1 MNARQILFP
10 LFTAALLA
18 APLATLAE
26 GTPKVVKKVPPEF
39 PSDVTN
45 VSAGSVKARLNIDA
59 QGKVTEVTVL
69 EATPKRTF
77 DRAATT
83 ALMAWR
89 FEPTGNPQT
98 YDVKLVF
105 SDAD

>member
-1 MNARQILFP
+1 MNARQFLTP
-10 LFTAALLA
+10 LFVAAVLA
-18 APLATLAE
+18 VPLATLAQSA
-26 GTPKVVKKVPPEF
+26 PKVLKKVPPEF

-45 VSAGSVKARLNIDA
+45 VTAGLVKARLNIDA

-105 SDAD
+105 SDAE